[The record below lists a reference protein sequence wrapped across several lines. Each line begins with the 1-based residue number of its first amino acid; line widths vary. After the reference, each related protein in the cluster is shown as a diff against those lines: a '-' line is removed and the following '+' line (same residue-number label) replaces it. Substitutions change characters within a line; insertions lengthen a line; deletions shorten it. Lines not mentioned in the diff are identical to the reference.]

1 MQCVAAALIKFKWDK
16 RKEKHLLFS
25 SLSHTLTDLLNL
37 CFSQSRCFH
46 YSGTDCF
53 SFIFLLLCSVLSLC
67 RSAVLLSIKD
77 VFCEEWQIGADE
89 KMNKRRDESR
99 SCMCFRMCVCTL
111 CVQQRYRDGDADC
124 LPRVEARRGFPET
137 ANPLSLT
144 HTHTTFDSECSC
156 MKLMWKSAISST
168 WDVCERQTSESVGIT
183 EAWSIIIVTVCFM
196 CKHSYL
202 FTKITFSVP
211 EKIWF
216 PHKGSQTRRSDADF
230 LVLSPDRFSCKA
242 RVVGDVITMGV
253 WLTDLWY
260 MLNDR

>member
-1 MQCVAAALIKFKWDK
+1 MYSVRNDRSGLVRKWTNVGMKVGAACAL
-16 RKEKHLLFS
+16 
-25 SLSHTLTDLLNL
+25 
-37 CFSQSRCFH
+37 
-46 YSGTDCF
+46 G
-53 SFIFLLLCSVLSLC
+53 
-67 RSAVLLSIKD
+67 
-77 VFCEEWQIGADE
+77 
-89 KMNKRRDESR
+89 
-99 SCMCFRMCVCTL
+99 CVCTL

-137 ANPLSLT
+137 ANPLNLT
-144 HTHTTFDSECSC
+144 HAHTHTQHLTQSVPAWSWCE
-156 MKLMWKSAISST
+156 KAPSAAHETS
-168 WDVCERQTSESVGIT
+168 VKGSESVGIT

-216 PHKGSQTRRSDADF
+216 PHRGSQTRRSDADF

-253 WLTDLWY
+253 WLIDLWY

>member
-25 SLSHTLTDLLNL
+25 SLSHTLTDVLNL

-124 LPRVEARRGFPET
+124 LPRVEARHGFPET

-144 HTHTTFDSECSC
+144 HTHTQHLTP
-156 MKLMWKSAISST
+156 
-168 WDVCERQTSESVGIT
+168 SVP
-183 EAWSIIIVTVCFM
+183 AWSWCE
-196 CKHSYL
+196 KAPSAA
-202 FTKITFSVP
+202 KITFSVP

-253 WLTDLWY
+253 WLTICDICLTTGKTGLICVWLDVHHHGY
-260 MLNDR
+260 SNEQRLYYSDPLTPVFP